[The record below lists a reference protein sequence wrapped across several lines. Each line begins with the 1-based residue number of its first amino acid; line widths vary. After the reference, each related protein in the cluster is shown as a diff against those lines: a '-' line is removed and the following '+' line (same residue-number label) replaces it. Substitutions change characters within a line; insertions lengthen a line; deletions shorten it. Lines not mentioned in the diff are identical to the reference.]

1 MDGERGRCCDE
12 VIMVKT
18 LTAEAR
24 LWVDRYSVSNSSL
37 LYVGNFH
44 NKFRGNVFQWSN
56 VDIFVWFHRVFT
68 PHFAKRSLQV
78 SFLCHQQICLAETPL
93 ALFFPEFGAGGGGS
107 LSPTPPP
114 KFGLNCPNVLITAP
128 SSPVSGL

>member
-24 LWVDRYSVSNSSL
+24 LWVDRCSVSNSSL

-56 VDIFVWFHRVFT
+56 VDIFVWFHRVVYSSFRQKILAG
-68 PHFAKRSLQV
+68 FLSV
-78 SFLCHQQICLAETPL
+78 SSTDLPC
-93 ALFFPEFGAGGGGS
+93 
-107 LSPTPPP
+107 
-114 KFGLNCPNVLITAP
+114 
-128 SSPVSGL
+128 